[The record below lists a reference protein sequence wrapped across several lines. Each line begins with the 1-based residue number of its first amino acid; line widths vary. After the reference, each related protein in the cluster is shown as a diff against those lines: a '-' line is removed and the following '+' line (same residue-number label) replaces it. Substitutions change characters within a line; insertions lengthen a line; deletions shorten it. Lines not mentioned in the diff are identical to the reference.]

1 MNYCNHYFKTYWANI
16 KNTWKGITSI
26 LNINNTHSNIPKI
39 LVSSDTISA
48 EPIDIANILNN
59 FFTSIA
65 AKTKESIKYSH
76 KHFSNFLKN
85 RSDDSFFLSPTDKYE
100 IINIISSLDPIKSTG
115 PNSIPTKILRLLKND
130 ISTQLSDIFNVS
142 FSTGAFPS
150 ILKIAKV
157 APIYKKQFK
166 LVYSNF
172 RPISLLSNLEKILE
186 NLMYCRIFNFFN
198 DSNSIYTFQF
208 GFRQK
213 YSTTH
218 ALISL
223 TEDMKENLDEGNIGC
238 CIF

>member
-1 MNYCNHYFKTYWANI
+1 MNYCNHYFRTYWANI

-76 KHFSNFLKN
+76 KHFSNFRKN
-85 RSDDSFFLSPTDKYE
+85 RSDDSFFLIPTDKYE
-100 IINIISSLDPIKSTG
+100 IINILSSFSPTKPTG

-157 APIYKKQFK
+157 VPIYKKQSK
-166 LVYSNF
+166 LFYSNF
-172 RPISLLSNLEKILE
+172 RPVSLLSNLEKILE
-186 NLMYCRIFNFFN
+186 ILMYCRIFNFFLM
-198 DSNSIYTFQF
+198 ITIPFTPY
-208 GFRQK
+208 
-213 YSTTH
+213 
-218 ALISL
+218 
-223 TEDMKENLDEGNIGC
+223 NLVSDKNIPQYML
-238 CIF
+238 